1 MKKKLSV
8 LAMAAML
15 VVGAQFVFAAD
26 QMAKKAGEP
35 RAIMVETVKG
45 MAKDPGLTLWMQRNA
60 L

>member
-1 MKKKLSV
+1 MV
-8 LAMAAML
+8 AML
-15 VVGAQFVFAAD
+15 AVGAQFVFAAD